1 MNIYHTKVWRLRDR
15 HILEG
20 SGPYPK
26 HEQEVMDMMLEESIR
41 ILAMQEEILQFSH
54 FTNEDAWELGSLM
67 VAEAARNHLPVAIS
81 IRLNNGYTVF
91 QYGFKGTNYNN
102 EQWITRKHNTVRT
115 MEMSSLRLFMLLKK
129 NQETL
134 ESHGLNETEYV
145 ARGGGFPI
153 RVAGAGVIG
162 SVLVSGLDHMADHE
176 FVSACMSQYLRIDGI
191 PRLPVSF

>member
-1 MNIYHTKVWRLRDR
+1 
-15 HILEG
+15 
-20 SGPYPK
+20 
-26 HEQEVMDMMLEESIR
+26 MMLEESIR

-67 VAEAARNHLPVAIS
+67 VSEAARNHLPVAIS

-102 EQWITRKHNTVRT
+102 ELWLTRKYNTVRNV
-115 MEMSSLRLFMLLKK
+115 EMSSLRLFMLMKK

-134 ESHGLNETEYV
+134 EDRGLNAQEYV
-145 ARGGGFPI
+145 ACGGGFPI

-162 SVLVSGLDHMADHE
+162 SVVVSGLDHMADHE
-176 FVSACMSQYLRIDGI
+176 FAAACMSQYLRIDGI

>member
-1 MNIYHTKVWRLRDR
+1 
-15 HILEG
+15 
-20 SGPYPK
+20 
-26 HEQEVMDMMLEESIR
+26 MMLEESIR

-81 IRLNNGYTVF
+81 IRLNNGYTLF

-102 EQWITRKHNTVRT
+102 EQWMARKHNTVRT

-134 ESHGLNETEYV
+134 QSRGLNEQEYV

-176 FVSACMSQYLRIDGI
+176 IASACMSQYLRIDGI
-191 PRLPVSF
+191 PRLPVNF